1 MSYLYFGLPSNFSSF
16 SEEEQNKFLARVK
29 NNQGKKSET
38 QITAEQGKSKESRDS
53 GNGSDSANLLTTPA
67 ERNTDMTGPE
77 NSQKESPEC
86 TKSASVEQD
95 ENTDCNVC
103 AKTDNSDKVKDGNSS
118 TIEKSISELISQSSS
133 VEEMAK
139 CIVDNVLKS
148 SLSVFHSKSSE
159 SRNIDK
165 DKTDDTT
172 SKGNCEE
179 VNYGS
184 DFVHVNKVDSSTQIK
199 EDNLEY
205 SYAFTLDTLSDGKV
219 CLHRLIAKSTVSS
232 RKVYQKLALIYVFQ
246 SFFMDTYILGPKST
260 VCDL

>member
-29 NNQGKKSET
+29 NKDGKKSET

-53 GNGSDSANLLTTPA
+53 GNGSDSANLQTTPA

-86 TKSASVEQD
+86 TKSASVDQD
-95 ENTDCNVC
+95 ENTDCNVIKC
-103 AKTDNSDKVKDGNSS
+103 NKDGNSS

-139 CIVDNVLKS
+139 CIVDNVIKS

-159 SRNIDK
+159 SQNNDK
-165 DKTDDTT
+165 DKTEDTT

-179 VNYGS
+179 VNCGS
-184 DFVHVNKVDSSTQIK
+184 DFVHVNKVDSSTKIK

-246 SFFMDTYILGPKST
+246 SFFYGHLHFRAQKYC
-260 VCDL
+260 V